1 MHSSNQFCDLIST
14 THSSFFPT
22 LPSLSLSPTHTCSKL
37 LFVSVLCMSVECI
50 SEGEGAG
57 SALTQ
62 LPYPWQLAF
71 PMLNVLPPPTTPLDL
86 YLPTPELSR

>member
-1 MHSSNQFCDLIST
+1 
-14 THSSFFPT
+14 
-22 LPSLSLSPTHTCSKL
+22 
-37 LFVSVLCMSVECI
+37 MSMECI